1 MHVQSLCAAYLPWF
15 PHAQHGDQALSQHL
29 LHFARNGI
37 VVILRKERSVF
48 ICYDEKVPRWCVKYN
63 IPLRCVTVDTI
74 QCHVIQHNAVCFDT
88 LLQYNTIQCNT
99 SQYMMMQHCIMLRSR
114 LEWSVILSL
123 IGCCPTYFT
132 SSFLFDC
139 FLFTPYAT
147 WHLDVCTFHLL
158 LNKFPPN
165 YHYVLILPTMTLPSV
180 VMIFP
185 LSSPGIGFCVPSVRT
200 VRTWRPRPLTCTLT
214 PHPCR
219 RLV

>member
-1 MHVQSLCAAYLPWF
+1 MHVRSLCAAYLPWF

-48 ICYDEKVPRWCVKYN
+48 ICYDENVPRRCVKYN

-74 QCHVIQHNAVCFDT
+74 KCNVIQHNAVCSDT

-114 LEWSVILSL
+114 LEWSVTPSL

-139 FLFTPYAT
+139 FLFTNYAT
-147 WHLDVCTFHLL
+147 WHRDVCTFH
-158 LNKFPPN
+158 FPTEQIPFELPQYSDPAN
-165 YHYVLILPTMTLPSV
+165 DDVPISCDDTPIVLTWNRVLRSECPHSTYLAPTSFNMHVDTAPV
-180 VMIFP
+180 
-185 LSSPGIGFCVPSVRT
+185 
-200 VRTWRPRPLTCTLT
+200 
-214 PHPCR
+214 
-219 RLV
+219 